1 MLAYTKISCDCRNPQ
16 RLLNKLTEK
25 NIAVRKVEINDDI
38 MRFSIDDKQLK
49 SVKKIMDK
57 MAISHN
63 VESRSGSYL
72 AKKLTLRYIS
82 IVLTAIVMI
91 TLLFC
96 LTTICFDVRIDC
108 DDPQLKGQI
117 ADILNSNSIKA
128 FTPKSK
134 IDTSKLSYELTKS
147 IDKIGFANCYFNGG
161 VLHISIKEVHVKE
174 EEPEYD
180 TIVADR
186 DCIITKVLVYSGTAL
201 VKEGDVVK
209 KGDVLIEGYVDSMPN
224 DPQNEENERFYV
236 KADGVVMGETAY
248 TKQIVMTDSAITAVR
263 TGESYSVTQI
273 YLFGKLIGKQNP
285 IKYESYEYTTQVK
298 TFGSVIPI
306 KAVTTTYYET
316 KLEST
321 PVEEADIEE
330 AISLAY
336 IELWHMLPN
345 DAKLLNDYTYKKKLD
360 NLHIIDIYLITEEE
374 ISAGK

>member
-1 MLAYTKISCDCRNPQ
+1 M
-16 RLLNKLTEK
+16 
-25 NIAVRKVEINDDI
+25 
-38 MRFSIDDKQLK
+38 
-49 SVKKIMDK
+49 
-57 MAISHN
+57 
-63 VESRSGSYL
+63 
-72 AKKLTLRYIS
+72 
-82 IVLTAIVMI
+82 
-91 TLLFC
+91 
-96 LTTICFDVRIDC
+96 
-108 DDPQLKGQI
+108 
-117 ADILNSNSIKA
+117 
-128 FTPKSK
+128 
-134 IDTSKLSYELTKS
+134 
-147 IDKIGFANCYFNGG
+147 
-161 VLHISIKEVHVKE
+161 
-174 EEPEYD
+174 
-180 TIVADR
+180 
-186 DCIITKVLVYSGTAL
+186 
-201 VKEGDVVK
+201 VK

-248 TKQIVMTDSAITAVR
+248 TKQIVMTDSAITARR

-321 PVEEADIEE
+321 PVAEADIEE